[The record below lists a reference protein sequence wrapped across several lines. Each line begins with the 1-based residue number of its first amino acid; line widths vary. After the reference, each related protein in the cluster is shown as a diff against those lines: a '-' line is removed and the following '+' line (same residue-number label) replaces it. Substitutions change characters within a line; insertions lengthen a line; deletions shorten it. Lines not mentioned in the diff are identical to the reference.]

1 MSSLTKA
8 LGCLIACAFMACSTS
23 VWAQAPAFEGDPQK
37 IAQSVVDDA
46 MRLADVLDIAREDAS
61 SPKITLGQALLRAKE
76 LAPKALMGMGPWKL
90 EAADPLAQVEEPT
103 LCRALANI
111 CAQRESGNPGLCS
124 CRPTGAGAFE
134 FSFWLEYRR

>member
-1 MSSLTKA
+1 MTSLSKA
-8 LGCLIACAFMACSTS
+8 LGCIIACALMAGATS
-23 VWAQAPAFEGDPQK
+23 ARAQVPAFEGDPVK

-46 MRLADVLDIAREDAS
+46 MRLADVLDIARDDAS
-61 SPKITLGQALLRAKE
+61 SPKPTLGQALLRAKE
-76 LAPKALMGMGPWKL
+76 LAPKAMMGMGPWKL
-90 EAADPLAQVEEPT
+90 EAADPSAQVEEPT

-124 CRPTGAGAFE
+124 CSPNGGGVFE